1 MIKVDIFSISEF
13 ICIFFLM
20 KIFWYTLKLIQDGK
34 IFFFYTFSI
43 AFSVH
48 LEFYNCIPVFKWK
61 YIYWF
66 LLKVYIHIVSVP
78 NFFSFLVVIFIKY
91 KLLET
96 SVELEADLRLNVAVY
111 YLLLCVVAFRGKS
124 LNVFFFNFTNPTE
137 TSNSL
142 MIHQLSVIFC
152 SVHKRKT

>member
-1 MIKVDIFSISEF
+1 M
-13 ICIFFLM
+13 
-20 KIFWYTLKLIQDGK
+20 
-34 IFFFYTFSI
+34 
-43 AFSVH
+43 
-48 LEFYNCIPVFKWK
+48 
-61 YIYWF
+61 
-66 LLKVYIHIVSVP
+66 YIHIVSVP

-111 YLLLCVVAFRGKS
+111 YSLLCVVAFRGKS

>member
-1 MIKVDIFSISEF
+1 
-13 ICIFFLM
+13 M
-20 KIFWYTLKLIQDGK
+20 KMFWYTLKLIQDGK

-48 LEFYNCIPVFKWK
+48 LEFYKCIPVFKWK

-111 YLLLCVVAFRGKS
+111 YS
-124 LNVFFFNFTNPTE
+124 LFV
-137 TSNSL
+137 
-142 MIHQLSVIFC
+142 
-152 SVHKRKT
+152 